1 MSCRRGVTHP
11 GVFLS
16 GKSCYTECALWKDSA
31 RQYRLFN
38 KNSCTCRTIFDL
50 ARKDTRRDELKRES
64 GKSDLWNDPAAA
76 AKILQELEMLE
87 KERTSFDR
95 LKTALDDALELAALQ
110 DLGSESEKELRSDV
124 SSIEKEIEALE
135 FKTLLSGKHDRGN
148 VLLSI
153 HAGAGG
159 SDAQDWA
166 EMLLR
171 MYLRY
176 AEIMG
181 FRSTVIDESRGG
193 DAGIKSV
200 TIEISGEYA
209 YGYLKAEAGV
219 HRLVRLSPF
228 NANDLRQTSF
238 ALVEVLPVLD
248 DSEEV
253 TIRTED
259 LRVDTYRASGAGGQH
274 VNKTDSAVRITH
286 LPTNIVASSQ
296 SERSQLQNRENA
308 MKVLKAKLWER
319 QLEERETEKRELKGE
334 HKSAAWGNQIRSYV
348 LHPYTMVKDH
358 RTKTETSD
366 TQKVLDGDI
375 QPFIEDELRRR
386 AVPKEI

>member
-1 MSCRRGVTHP
+1 M
-11 GVFLS
+11 
-16 GKSCYTECALWKDSA
+16 
-31 RQYRLFN
+31 
-38 KNSCTCRTIFDL
+38 
-50 ARKDTRRDELKRES
+50 ARKDARREELKQES
-64 GKSDLWNDPAAA
+64 NRADLWNDPVSA
-76 AKILQELEMLE
+76 AKILRELEMLE
-87 KERTSFDR
+87 KERAAFDR
-95 LKTALDDALELAALQ
+95 LGEALGDALELSSLQ
-110 DLGSESEKELRSDV
+110 DLGEETETGLRSDV
-124 SSIEKEIEALE
+124 AVLEKEIGDWE
-135 FKTLLSGKHDRGN
+135 FKSLLSGEHDRGDA
-148 VLLSI
+148 LLSI

-181 FRSTVIDESRGG
+181 FRSVVIDESRGTE
-193 DAGIKSV
+193 AGIKSV
-200 TIEISGEYA
+200 TIEVSGEYA

-238 ALVEVLPVLD
+238 ALVEVLPVLE
-248 DSEEV
+248 DSEEIA
-253 TIRTED
+253 IRSED
-259 LRVDTYRASGAGGQH
+259 LRIDTYRASGAGGQH

-308 MKVLKAKLWER
+308 MKLLKAKLWAR
-319 QLEERETEKRELKGE
+319 QLEERDAEKKELKGE
-334 HKSAAWGNQIRSYV
+334 HKSAEWGNQIRSYV

-358 RTKTETSD
+358 RTKTETSN
-366 TQKVLDGDI
+366 TQKVLDGNI
-375 QPFIEDELRRR
+375 QEFIENELRRR
-386 AVPKEI
+386 AASKEI